1 MPEIDLTGFL
11 KGARDRV
18 TTLISFDPTEVVDI
32 LRDTHRILRKLEEVV
47 DRMDQGVRDFEHRM
61 TGIEVTPARIRRL
74 EEAVLN
80 IERATSGVEA
90 AMNAL
95 PRVLRQRIFG
105 GREGV

>member
-18 TTLISFDPTEVVDI
+18 TTLISFDPTEVVEI
-32 LRDTHRILRKLEEVV
+32 LRDTHRILRKFEEVV
-47 DRMDQGVRDFEHRM
+47 DRMDQNLRDFEHRV

-95 PRVLRQRIFG
+95 PKVLRQRIFG